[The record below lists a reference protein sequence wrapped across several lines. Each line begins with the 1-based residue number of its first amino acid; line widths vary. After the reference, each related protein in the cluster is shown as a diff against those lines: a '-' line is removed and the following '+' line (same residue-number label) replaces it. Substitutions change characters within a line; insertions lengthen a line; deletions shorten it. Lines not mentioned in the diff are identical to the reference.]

1 MNRPD
6 HPDRPGIR
14 GRGRPPVSGAAL
26 DAKRNGVLAAAAEL
40 LGEQPSAT
48 LTVEQL
54 IHAAGTS
61 RPTFYRWFPDGL
73 PQVMEMLLA
82 NANADLL
89 KRIMTVIY
97 LDMPIEERV
106 TQGIA
111 RYFDWAREIGPLA
124 KAIYREAFDPTSP
137 ARRYRRQTLDAV
149 QHLFQQQAKLME
161 LNGVTPLMVETLV
174 SWIESAMITLMQY
187 YPVSEDQA
195 AEQARFTATMV
206 LAVVEDMR
214 RK

>member
-89 KRIMTVIY
+89 NRIMTVIY

-124 KAIYREAFDPTSP
+124 KAISREAFDPTSP